1 MNKKRI
7 VKRAPTPT
15 LQDLSTSLKCL
26 LAEDSVN
33 ELGRDTKLST
43 RLRDITPHRLLLSIL
58 NALAGGKADAIA
70 DLHRELNHCFGL
82 KTAYKAFYN
91 RLSHQGFADFMKEVC
106 MQMVKAFSME
116 VLEAKTFKAVE
127 QFDDIVAQ
135 DGTSF
140 GLKTGVDETLGGGT
154 SKAGPTLRIHTLMSV
169 LKGIPVKLTLT
180 GNKTSEPSTRPKAMD
195 LAKCLYLGDR
205 AYASKSTF
213 LEFVA
218 SKASFI
224 IRMPRNYNPMVVGT
238 YDKGVYKP
246 YPPTKLNAFLAG
258 AQNHDWDLAVRF
270 KEKRYTFMGRVVV
283 RRSQEDGNT
292 RLCTNLSPEEF
303 HGQDVGQ
310 LYRLRWQIELLFKEW
325 KSYTNLTS
333 FKSTNKH
340 INEGLAWAAM
350 ACATLVRFM
359 AHSASALGTSMVST
373 MKTAKSA
380 KTWFRK
386 MTDALTQK
394 RGRIKSVLKEIIEF
408 LQHSALVSN
417 TKRMKEKGKLN
428 MGLRPVRNP

>member
-1 MNKKRI
+1 MKKKRI
-7 VKRAPTPT
+7 LKTAPTPT
-15 LQDLSTSLKCL
+15 LQDLSTSIKCFL
-26 LAEDSVN
+26 SEDAVN
-33 ELGRDTKLST
+33 ELGLATKLST
-43 RLRDITPHRLLLSIL
+43 RLRDITPHRLLLSML

-82 KTAYKAFYN
+82 KTAYKAYHN
-91 RLSHQGFADFMKEVC
+91 RLGHKGFADFMKEVC
-106 MQMVKAFSME
+106 MRMVKAFSMN
-116 VLEAKTFKAVE
+116 VLEPKTFKAME
-127 QFDDIVAQ
+127 QFDDIILQ

-140 GLKTGVDETLGGGT
+140 GLKAGVDESLGGGT

-169 LKGIPVKLTLT
+169 LRGTPTELTLT
-180 GNKTSEPSTRPKAMD
+180 GNKTSEPSTRPKARD

-205 AYASKSTF
+205 AYASKNTF
-213 LEFVA
+213 LEFAA
-218 SKASFI
+218 SEASFI
-224 IRMPRNYNPMVVGT
+224 IRMPRNYNPMVIGV
-238 YDKGVYKP
+238 YEKGVYKP
-246 YPPTKLNAFLAG
+246 YRPTKLNAFLAG
-258 AQNHDWDLAVRF
+258 GQNHDWDLAVRF

-325 KSYTNLTS
+325 KSYTNLAS
-333 FKSTNKH
+333 FKSTNRH

-350 ACATLVRFM
+350 ACATLVRFI
-359 AHSASALGTSMVST
+359 AHSASASCTKMVST

-380 KTWFRK
+380 KAWFRK
-386 MTDALTQK
+386 ITAALKKNGNKLK
-394 RGRIKSVLKEIIEF
+394 RVMKQIIEF

-417 TKRMKEKGKLN
+417 TRRMKQKGKLN
-428 MGLRPVRNP
+428 MGLRPVRSS